1 MRFQSIASGSSGNC
15 IYVGSSRTHL
25 LMDVGINKK
34 KTEQALHGIGLGLND
49 VDGIFLT
56 HEHSD
61 HIAGL
66 PVIAKHTHIP
76 VFATKGTINAVLG
89 MSKCKD
95 IDPARFIEVR
105 PDEPLRVGDLEIDP
119 MRISHDAA
127 EPVGYRIYEGKTE
140 ADALKEDLSGHGIA
154 GNIPAEIR
162 ISENKRRTE
171 RVKKACICT
180 DLGCFTEYTEKCL
193 EDSDVLLL
201 EANHDVN
208 MLQVGPYPYRLKQR
222 ILGERGHLSNCSSG
236 QLLSRILNNHLKG
249 IFLGHLSQEN
259 NIPELA
265 FETVRVEIMFSESG
279 YRPEELPI
287 QVAKRTE
294 PSALVEF

>member
-15 IYVGSSRTHL
+15 IYVGSDRTHL

-34 KTEQALHGIGLGLND
+34 KTEQALHGIGLDLRD
-49 VDGIFLT
+49 IDGVFLT
-56 HEHSD
+56 HEHTD

-66 PVIAKHTHIP
+66 PVIAKHSSMP
-76 VFATKGTINAVLG
+76 VFATRGTIDAVMDMPKYG
-89 MSKCKD
+89 E
-95 IDPARFIEVR
+95 IDPARFVELR
-105 PDEPLRVGDLEIDP
+105 PDQPLQVGDLEIDP

-127 EPVGYRIYEGKTE
+127 EPVGYRVYEGRGGEKALGESFSGGGSE
-140 ADALKEDLSGHGIA
+140 AG
-154 GNIPAEIR
+154 
-162 ISENKRRTE
+162 

-180 DLGCFTEYTEKCL
+180 DLGCYTEYTEKCL
-193 EDSDVLLL
+193 MDSDVLLL

-236 QLLSRILNNHLKG
+236 QLLSRVLNSHLKG
-249 IFLGHLSQEN
+249 IFLGHLSREN
-259 NIPELA
+259 NMPELA

-279 YRPEELPI
+279 YRAEELPI
-287 QVAKRTE
+287 QVAKRSE